1 MTTFVPPTNI
11 NAFNFG
17 ATLRAVF
24 DLVTQLSTKLDNL
37 GAKMAEDFTAFTQ
50 AVTDLKAE
58 VAAIATQ
65 MDTLFADLTTAL
77 GAGNQPAVDAATQA
91 MQDEITA
98 LKAAGTRDMP
108 PAPPPPPP
116 VP

>member
-1 MTTFVPPTNI
+1 MTTFVPPPNI

-24 DLVTQLSTKLDNL
+24 DLVTQLGTKLDKL
-37 GAKMAEDFTAFTQ
+37 GVTMAEDFTAFTQ
-50 AVTDLKAE
+50 AVADLKAE
-58 VAAIATQ
+58 VMAIGTE
-65 MDTLFADLTTAL
+65 MDTLFTELTTAL

-91 MQDEITA
+91 LQDQIAA

-108 PAPPPPPP
+108 PAPPAGP
-116 VP
+116 

>member
-1 MTTFVPPTNI
+1 MTTFVPPPNI

-24 DLVTQLSTKLDNL
+24 DLVTQLDTKLDQL
-37 GAKMAEDFTAFTQ
+37 GVTMAEDFTAFTQ
-50 AVTDLKAE
+50 AVADLKSE
-58 VAAIATQ
+58 VMAIGTQ
-65 MDTLFADLTTAL
+65 LDTLFTDLTAAL

-91 MQDEITA
+91 IQDQITA

-108 PAPPPPPP
+108 PPGP
-116 VP
+116 